1 MVTDKWCIG
10 LYDAIIEDFHKP
22 PRKQTNA
29 RSPRRLPNLPP
40 PGPVSI
46 FRKNWVSLG
55 WLQPI
60 ERSYCHFA
68 ILFWIATFEYWSP
81 IKFVMSKDIAELLHV
96 QLFYAVVLL
105 LLILT
110 SAKRRRERM
119 FYFCMTGLFVAAVI
133 WLTFAYF
140 QIGPKPDPGSFFAWE
155 MFSILVPGI
164 FVLAAMGAFV
174 ICLLKRWWR
183 Y

>member
-1 MVTDKWCIG
+1 
-10 LYDAIIEDFHKP
+10 
-22 PRKQTNA
+22 
-29 RSPRRLPNLPP
+29 
-40 PGPVSI
+40 
-46 FRKNWVSLG
+46 
-55 WLQPI
+55 
-60 ERSYCHFA
+60 
-68 ILFWIATFEYWSP
+68 
-81 IKFVMSKDIAELLHV
+81 MSKDISELLHV

-105 LLILT
+105 LLMLT
-110 SAKRRRERM
+110 SAKRRRERI

-164 FVLAAMGAFV
+164 FVLAAIGAFV